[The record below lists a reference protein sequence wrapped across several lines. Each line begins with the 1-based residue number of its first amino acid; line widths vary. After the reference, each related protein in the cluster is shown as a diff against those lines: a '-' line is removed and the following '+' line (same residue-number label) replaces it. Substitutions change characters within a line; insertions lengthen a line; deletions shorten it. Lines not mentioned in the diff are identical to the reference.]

1 MMNALGTQPSENTDN
16 ASLLLHY
23 ENGSNVVINYFSNGS
38 KQYSKERLEF
48 YFQEKTIV
56 MDNFRTTEAFGI
68 KGFSKLKT
76 KQDKGHAAQFERLNS
91 LVKQGGAPLIPFDEI
106 INTTR
111 ASFAAIESLKTGN
124 RISL

>member
-1 MMNALGTQPSENTDN
+1 
-16 ASLLLHY
+16 
-23 ENGSNVVINYFSNGS
+23 
-38 KQYSKERLEF
+38 
-48 YFQEKTIV
+48 

-76 KQDKGHAAQFERLNS
+76 KQDKGHAAQFERLNFV
-91 LVKQGGAPLIPFDEI
+91 VKQGGAPLIPFDEI